1 MSGIIATYLIHDD
14 SHNLTQKAE
23 QIALGL
29 TIGSWA
35 HLPHLLQEQLK
46 QHKGNVIH
54 VKELAEQDHVNHYL
68 GKKVTRGII
77 KIHYPSLNFS
87 PDLPAI
93 LTTTFGKLSLD
104 GEIKLIDLTFSDDL
118 KTQFP
123 GPKFGIEGI
132 RNLLHIHDRPLLM
145 SIFKGMI
152 GRNIGYL
159 KTQLRDQAIGGVDI
173 VKDDEILFENTLTP
187 LTKRIH
193 FGKEVLQSVYETYGH
208 KTLYA
213 VNITGRT
220 YDLKESAKRAVAAGA
235 DILLFNV
242 FAYGLDVL
250 QSLAE
255 DQDIAIP
262 IMAHP
267 AVSGAYVSSKL
278 YGISSSLLLGK
289 LLRYAGADFS
299 LFPSP
304 YGSVALEK
312 EKALLITEAL
322 TKEDPTLKGS
332 FPVPSAGIHP
342 GFVPFILRDFGS
354 DVVIN
359 AGGGIHGHPAGAQGG
374 GKAFRA
380 AIDAT
385 LQGTPLHEVDNN
397 DLRAALQL
405 WGNPSREVKI

>member
-14 SHNLTQKAE
+14 SHNLEKRAE

-29 TIGSWA
+29 TIGSWT

-54 VKELAEQDHVNHYL
+54 VEELAEQEHTNLYL
-68 GKKVTRGII
+68 RKKVKRGII
-77 KIHYPSLNFS
+77 KIEYPLLNFS

-104 GEIKLIDLTFSDDL
+104 GEVKLIDLTFSDDL
-118 KTQFP
+118 KQYFP
-123 GPKFGIEGI
+123 GPKFGIDGI
-132 RNLLHIHDRPLLM
+132 RNLLQVHDRPLLM

-159 KTQLRDQAIGGVDI
+159 KTQLRDQASGGVDI

-187 LTKRIH
+187 LTKRIVS
-193 FGKEVLQSVYETYGH
+193 GKEVLQSVYETYGH

-213 VNITGRT
+213 VNLTGRT
-220 YDLKESAKRAVAAGA
+220 FDLKENAKRAVQAGA

-255 DQDIAIP
+255 DDEIPVP

-267 AVSGAYVSSKL
+267 AVSGAYSASNL
-278 YGISSSLLLGK
+278 YGISSPLLLGK

-312 EKALLITEAL
+312 EEAL
-322 TKEDPTLKGS
+322 NISKHLTEDDAFFKKS
-332 FPVPSAGIHP
+332 FVVPSAGIHP
-342 GFVPFILRDFGS
+342 GFVPFILRDFGK

-359 AGGGIHGHPAGAQGG
+359 AGGGIHGHPNGAQGG
-374 GKAFRA
+374 GKAFRT

-385 LQGTPLHEVDNN
+385 LQNKPLHEVDEVN
-397 DLRAALQL
+397 LHSALQI
-405 WGNPSREVKI
+405 WGNPSHEVKL